1 MVNVL
6 SNATVASQTGVS
18 FASGVVAADVVCAAI
33 FLLLLRT
40 DFRQDCRGYRD
51 FPSIFS
57 MLKDV
62 NVLVFTLAGLDYLVP
77 VTLVKGF
84 WVTC

>member
-51 FPSIFS
+51 ISCLAPV
-57 MLKDV
+57 LQDV
-62 NVLVFTLAGLDYLVP
+62 DVLVFTLAGLDYLVP